1 MIEILATRLGAAPNA
16 AGRRGAE
23 LIPSLTSPISTHGLA
38 IFAGQVIERQG
49 APRARTPKIGCSAD
63 QVYSQGRQCA
73 DNWRPSCSCAVKF
86 AGRMASNTAT
96 GALSRTRG
104 SPGGAWCSGT
114 CCTSAR
120 STTRRNWRGGGR
132 SRYWRY
138 APHCRGRRSRNSD
151 SLTRTIEASASSPS
165 QRSSGNSDSV
175 RGCAAPSAQPTV
187 HKFTALSTHLS
198 CPLTSSVCKARV
210 SPGH

>member
-1 MIEILATRLGAAPNA
+1 M
-16 AGRRGAE
+16 
-23 LIPSLTSPISTHGLA
+23 
-38 IFAGQVIERQG
+38 
-49 APRARTPKIGCSAD
+49 PRARAPKIGCSAD

-73 DNWRPSCSCAVKF
+73 DNWRPSCSCAAKF

-132 SRYWRY
+132 SRYWRT
-138 APHCRGRRSRNSD
+138 ARRNPARCRCFRRTAVKDCSRT
-151 SLTRTIEASASSPS
+151 LRLSASSCRSCGCVGRGNGARAGWRCCCGASCSWICSGPS
-165 QRSSGNSDSV
+165 GWGRAAKGRVGIRS
-175 RGCAAPSAQPTV
+175 C
-187 HKFTALSTHLS
+187 
-198 CPLTSSVCKARV
+198 
-210 SPGH
+210 SPGARS